1 MTSPTL
7 LAPHGPAVS
16 GRSAPGRLGQMIAV
30 ASGKGGVGKTWFSVT
45 LAHALTRAGARVLLV
60 DWDLGLANL
69 DVQLGLAPQTD
80 LATVLRDR
88 RPLADAV
95 LHHQV
100 GFDILAGSSGTGAI
114 SALDA
119 GGLAYMLTATRGL
132 AEQYDYVICDLAAGI
147 DPTVRRMAAFADLL
161 LVVVTDEPT
170 SLTDAYA
177 VLKLHRQDAPSPTRP
192 ARIVVNRASSP
203 SSGSRTYTTLAR
215 ACQSFLGQTPALAGI
230 IRRDDRVADAIRR
243 QTPFLGRHPTS
254 AAAADVEAV
263 ARAVLQGG

>member
-1 MTSPTL
+1 MNP
-7 LAPHGPAVS
+7 PFRKPQDH
-16 GRSAPGRLGQMIAV
+16 LGQIIAV

-45 LAHALTRAGARVLLV
+45 LAHALARAGGRTLLV

-69 DVQLGLAPQTD
+69 DVQLGLAPTAD
-80 LATVLRDR
+80 LSIVLRDR
-88 RPLADAV
+88 QPLAGAIMR
-95 LHHQV
+95 HSA

-119 GGLAYMLTATRGL
+119 GGLAYLLTATRAL
-132 AEQYDYVICDLAAGI
+132 AENYDYVICDLAAGI

-215 ACQSFLGQTPALAGI
+215 ACQTFLGQTPALAGI

>member
-1 MTSPTL
+1 MTPPTL
-7 LAPHGPAVS
+7 VAQQRPAQK
-16 GRSAPGRLGQMIAV
+16 RPAQGRLGQIIAV

-69 DVQLGLAPQTD
+69 DVQLGLSPQSD
-80 LATVLRDR
+80 LAAVLRDR
-88 RPLADAV
+88 LPLAGAV
-95 LHHQV
+95 MHHPV

-119 GGLAYMLTATRGL
+119 GGLAYMLTATRAL

-147 DPTVRRMAAFADLL
+147 DPTVRRMAAFVDLL

-177 VLKLHRQDAPSPTRP
+177 VLKLHRQDAPMPGNR
-192 ARIVVNRASSP
+192 ARIVVNRATSP
-203 SSGSRTYTTLAR
+203 TSGTRTYTTLAR
-215 ACQSFLGQTPALAGI
+215 ACQTFLGQTPALAGI

-243 QTPFLGRHPTS
+243 QTPFLARHPTS
-254 AAAADVEAV
+254 AAAVDVEAV
-263 ARAVLQGG
+263 ARGILQGE